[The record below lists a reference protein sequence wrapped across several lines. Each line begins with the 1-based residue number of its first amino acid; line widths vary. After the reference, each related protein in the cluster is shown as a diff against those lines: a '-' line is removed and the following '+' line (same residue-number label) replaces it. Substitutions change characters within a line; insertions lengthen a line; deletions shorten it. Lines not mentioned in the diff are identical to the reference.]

1 MDLKEEARRIA
12 SEYGI
17 DPDLFVKLVQAES
30 SFDPDI
36 VGEAGEV
43 GLTQIMENT
52 ALDPGYDVKPIENRR
67 DPLENLRF
75 GAEYYKAM
83 KDKFGSDEFAL
94 MAYNT
99 GPGNAEAI
107 INLEKTL
114 PPSTEKYIKTI
125 LGRDVDPD
133 NKWGIRRREVT
144 TVDPNEMGAS
154 GTDLAALLNS
164 QYGALGGTSAKTQ
177 EADPALASLLYFSKM
192 GELASQPGSTALG
205 SAVSATM
212 APAEY
217 LADLKKPLVGTPGSN
232 VAKVLAQWDNGLV
245 QYLTRDGTMVVKFL
259 NKVYTDPTQIKQLID
274 EAELNSRRVDLATGK
289 VEAEIA
295 GLGEGKKEAYKIAA
309 KKSGEASTAIVQ
321 LQDNIKN
328 YKEGILAIDEGAK
341 SGFFMQYLPNWSEA
355 SKKLDNV
362 VKRLGLDV
370 IGSTTFGAL
379 SAGELAMAM
388 STAAPISMAPQYLK
402 KWFEERIKAKEN
414 VLKIQQDMVR
424 FFGAGDK
431 TLKDYYDRADRL
443 VQEGNWRSTLGL
455 EDVDENYADGMP
467 PPDEADATSV
477 EVDEIT
483 SEDQETIAKINTMTR
498 DELNAL
504 DERSLSIPVL
514 EAWIARSAQLNEL
527 EK

>member
-17 DPDLFVKLVQAES
+17 DPDLFVRLVQAES

-133 NKWGIRRREVT
+133 NKWGIRRRKVT

-177 EADPALASLLYFSKM
+177 EADPALASLLYFAKM
-192 GELASQPGSTALG
+192 GELASQPGATALG
-205 SAVSATM
+205 AASGAFM

-217 LADLKKPLVGTPGSN
+217 LADLKKPPKGTPGSN
-232 VAKVLAQWDNGLV
+232 VQSVLKYRNGVAV
-245 QYLTRDGTMVVKFL
+245 QTLRDGTTRVLDKNQNVI
-259 NKVYTDPTQIKQLID
+259 TDPVEIEQAID
-274 EAELNSRRVDLATGK
+274 KGIASGVMEAADTAGVSKAR
-289 VEAEIA
+289 EAAVALSTKNFEDIDKINVNIA
-295 GLGEGKKEAYKIAA
+295 NYEA
-309 KKSGEASTAIVQ
+309 
-321 LQDNIKN
+321 
-328 YKEGILAIDEGAK
+328 GIRAIDEGADTGYFEK
-341 SGFFMQYLPNWSEA
+341 FLPNLRTATIE
-355 SKKLDNV
+355 LNNV
-362 VKRLGLDV
+362 IGRLALDV
-370 IGSTTFGAL
+370 VGAVTFGAL
-379 SAGELAMAM
+379 SQGELNLARDVGAPSSLQEEDLRKWFQERIYAKRKLLDYLTQQAMFLSDGTKTIGDWKKKLQDEGFSPSANIFEPVITEEAEAT
-388 STAAPISMAPQYLK
+388 SGEVEEITAANQAL
-402 KWFEERIKAKEN
+402 
-414 VLKIQQDMVR
+414 
-424 FFGAGDK
+424 
-431 TLKDYYDRADRL
+431 
-443 VQEGNWRSTLGL
+443 
-455 EDVDENYADGMP
+455 
-467 PPDEADATSV
+467 
-477 EVDEIT
+477 
-483 SEDQETIAKINTMTR
+483 IAKINNSTLE
-498 DELNAL
+498 ELRQMDLNSFNDA
-504 DERSLSIPVL
+504 DVFEAYNKKMRSLL
-514 EAWIARSAQLNEL
+514 GLDQNDN
-527 EK
+527 

>member
-154 GTDLAALLNS
+154 GTDLTALLNS

-192 GELASQPGSTALG
+192 GELASQPGATALG

-217 LADLKKPLVGTPGSN
+217 LADLKKPPKGTPGSN
-232 VAKVLAQWDNGLV
+232 VQSVLKYRNGVAV
-245 QYLTRDGTMVVKFL
+245 QTLRDGTTVVIGKDQQII
-259 NKVYTDPTQIKQLID
+259 TDP
-274 EAELNSRRVDLATGK
+274 AEK
-289 VEAEIA
+289 
-295 GLGEGKKEAYKIAA
+295 A
-309 KKSGEASTAIVQ
+309 K
-321 LQDNIKN
+321 
-328 YKEGILAIDEGAK
+328 AIDEGVQSGVMEAADIAGVSKARQEAVVLSTKNFEDIAK
-341 SGFFMQYLPNWSEA
+341 ININIANYVAGIRLIDEGADTGYIEGFLPSLRKATIALNTVIGELA
-355 SKKLDNV
+355 
-362 VKRLGLDV
+362 LDV
-370 IGSTTFGAL
+370 VGSVAFGAL
-379 SAGELAMAM
+379 SQGELDLAR
-388 STAAPISMAPQYLK
+388 SVGAPSSLQEEDLRKWFQERIDAKRKLVDYLTQQATFLADGTKTQGDWKKYLK
-402 KWFEERIKAKEN
+402 DEGVSPSATIFEREVTE
-414 VLKIQQDMVR
+414 
-424 FFGAGDK
+424 
-431 TLKDYYDRADRL
+431 
-443 VQEGNWRSTLGL
+443 
-455 EDVDENYADGMP
+455 
-467 PPDEADATSV
+467 EADATSGGD
-477 EVDEIT
+477 EEIT
-483 SEDQETIAKINTMTR
+483 ATNQALIAKINNSTLE
-498 DELNAL
+498 ELRQMDLNSFNDA
-504 DERSLSIPVL
+504 DVFEAYNKKMRSLL
-514 EAWIARSAQLNEL
+514 GLD
-527 EK
+527 